1 MVTATRSGHLSCKG
15 DTMEHASLITDY
27 LQGPQVLREAIR
39 GMTREQLLARP
50 VAGKWS
56 TQEVVCHLADFDPII
71 ADRMKRV
78 IAEEKPSLLGA
89 NENAFA
95 AKLFYEDRDVEQ
107 ELAIIEQT
115 RRQMGRI
122 LKKLPLEAF
131 QRTGIH
137 NERGELTLRKLL
149 EIGIRHILHHVEFIK
164 EKRKALGV

>member
-1 MVTATRSGHLSCKG
+1 
-15 DTMEHASLITDY
+15 MEHAALIADY
-27 LQGPQVLREAIR
+27 LKGPELLREAVK

-78 IAEEKPSLLGA
+78 IAEEKPSLIGA

-95 AKLFYEDRDVEQ
+95 AKLCYEERDVNE
-107 ELAIIEQT
+107 ELTIIENT

-122 LKKLPLEAF
+122 LKKLSPEDF
-131 QRTGIH
+131 QRTGMH
-137 NERGELTLRKLL
+137 SERGELTLKRLL
-149 EIGIRHILHHVEFIK
+149 ELAVKHIPHHVEFVK